1 MDEKEL
7 YTAMTAVLEE
17 EEEEMISLSEFFDI
31 DVGIS
36 EYSDNGAE
44 EEESEGSLFSIEIN
58 QCYCDHD
65 DRVFVA
71 VGKSESSMHAI
82 LWTLKHAI
90 TPLPQLSISFMSSLK
105 FDSFHL
111 HVSSHNLPFSKELVP
126 LKGWGKKRFSELTF
140 LLK

>member
-44 EEESEGSLFSIEIN
+44 EEESEGSLFSIEIS

-90 TPLPQLSISFMSSLK
+90 TPSSTVVHLIHVFPEIRFIPSPCK
-105 FDSFHL
+105 FS
-111 HVSSHNLPFSKELVP
+111 
-126 LKGWGKKRFSELTF
+126 
-140 LLK
+140 